1 MKINIKITLV
11 VSLVFIILIG
21 ISYAWLRSINSSSF
35 NSFIIGEVDIAVFV
49 SYLDKEQV
57 TDPSEIRFD
66 GNFDAPVVFADVE
79 DTTFDDVIQIYKF
92 KVENYS
98 NVSIK
103 LLIDHE
109 ISDNQSGISY
119 VILPIVDIS
128 NLDEGFTYKNYL
140 TSKIEEVID
149 EDIGDVLERC
159 KDQIE
164 LQKVLN
170 DVSTNTINSLTKV
183 EEDNSFSDKE
193 FESNQENLIAEFL
206 LMMWCEFYVGDTIP
220 TLDDD
225 LVYLNDTVTIK
236 VEGLQ
241 YAYTE

>member
-1 MKINIKITLV
+1 MVKINKFFL
-11 VSLVFIILIG
+11 
-21 ISYAWLRSINSSSF
+21 F

-193 FESNQENLIAEFL
+193 FESNQENLIADFL
-206 LMMWCEFYVGDTIP
+206 LMMWVNFM
-220 TLDDD
+220 
-225 LVYLNDTVTIK
+225 
-236 VEGLQ
+236 
-241 YAYTE
+241 

>member
-1 MKINIKITLV
+1 M
-11 VSLVFIILIG
+11 
-21 ISYAWLRSINSSSF
+21 RSINSSSF

-159 KDQIE
+159 KIK
-164 LQKVLN
+164 LSYKKVLN

>member
-1 MKINIKITLV
+1 MFKQKGKKIR
-11 VSLVFIILIG
+11 LVFGKPIP
-21 ISYAWLRSINSSSF
+21 F
-35 NSFIIGEVDIAVFV
+35 E
-49 SYLDKEQV
+49 
-57 TDPSEIRFD
+57 
-66 GNFDAPVVFADVE
+66 
-79 DTTFDDVIQIYKF
+79 TFDKRFSQKEWADILKEFVYSLAKDPKAEF